1 MIRPVAGKGSGENNL
16 DKRLPEADT
25 CFFNFGLPK
34 YSSKEVMKK
43 QILSAITLDN
53 VSLNAEQENV

>member
-1 MIRPVAGKGSGENNL
+1 LIRPVAGKGSGENNL

-43 QILSAITLDN
+43 
-53 VSLNAEQENV
+53 

>member
-1 MIRPVAGKGSGENNL
+1 MIKPVTAKGSGDKYY

-34 YSSKEVMKK
+34 YSSKEIMKK

-53 VSLNAEQENV
+53 VSLNAE

>member
-1 MIRPVAGKGSGENNL
+1 LIRPVAGKGSGENSL

-34 YSSKEVMKK
+34 YSSKEVVKK
-43 QILSAITLDN
+43 
-53 VSLNAEQENV
+53 